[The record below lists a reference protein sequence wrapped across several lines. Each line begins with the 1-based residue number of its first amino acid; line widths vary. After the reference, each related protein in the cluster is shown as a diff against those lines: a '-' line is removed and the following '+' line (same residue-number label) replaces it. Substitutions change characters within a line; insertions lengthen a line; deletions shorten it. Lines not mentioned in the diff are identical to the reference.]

1 MQNRSRSSSA
11 ASLNRTQARTVCV
24 PRPRP
29 TRCGPTRQGWYKRPP
44 PLPFSP
50 KPQAFSHLQLPCAA
64 TRSICRHARA
74 PLCAL
79 PSPLRRPHLHQKL
92 RGKQF
97 KGFGDQAFEEYEQQE
112 QGQEDQANLE
122 EYLTTLR
129 SSRRTVLQSAACGVV
144 IVFGVPLRN
153 N

>member
-92 RGKQF
+92 RGKTF
-97 KGFGDQAFEEYEQQE
+97 S
-112 QGQEDQANLE
+112 
-122 EYLTTLR
+122 
-129 SSRRTVLQSAACGVV
+129 SSRDLEIKLSRSTNSKSKAKKTKLIWRS
-144 IVFGVPLRN
+144 ISRL
-153 N
+153 